1 MCGSILEVVGLKVV
15 YYDGVGTS
23 GDLVVVPKGGGVEC
37 IFGEEANIGCCWH
50 IVVRQTTI

>member
-1 MCGSILEVVGLKVV
+1 MKVV